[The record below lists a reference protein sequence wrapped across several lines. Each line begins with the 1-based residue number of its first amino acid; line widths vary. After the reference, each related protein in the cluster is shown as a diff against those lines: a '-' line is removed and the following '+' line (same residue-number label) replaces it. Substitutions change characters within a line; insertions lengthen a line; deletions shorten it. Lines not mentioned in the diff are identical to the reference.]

1 LIRRYASLV
10 RLGYFDPP
18 SNQPYRQ
25 LTWENV
31 STTAA
36 EALALQAT
44 EEGIVLFKN
53 DGTLP
58 LFSIEGVL
66 ALIGPWAAAM
76 LV

>member
-1 LIRRYASLV
+1 MQI
-10 RLGYFDPP
+10 
-18 SNQPYRQ
+18 
-25 LTWENV
+25 

-44 EEGIVLFKN
+44 EEGIVLLKN

-58 LFSIEGVL
+58 LSSIEGVL